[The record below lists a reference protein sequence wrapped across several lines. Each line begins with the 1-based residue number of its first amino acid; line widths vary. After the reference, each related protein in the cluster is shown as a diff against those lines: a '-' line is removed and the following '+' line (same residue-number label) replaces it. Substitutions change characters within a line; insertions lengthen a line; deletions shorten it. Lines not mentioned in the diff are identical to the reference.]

1 MPALRGRERAS
12 VALFEG
18 ATGALPANS
27 ATALLGGPGSGKSSL
42 LKALAGLLEREPS
55 VEVSGEVFLAGRPVD
70 ELHAGRAI
78 AYVAQDDAGAHYPSL
93 TVRETLHFA
102 SLCQIPRSRKG
113 APMDDGRLLEAI
125 VALDPAA
132 PPAGPPLEGEL
143 RELLLSVQASIRA
156 KAKVELIIEVLGL
169 GVCADTVIG
178 DGLTRGISGGQ
189 RRRVTLAEKLVS
201 RPGKCLLADEI
212 TTGLDSAS
220 AAAVCAWTAESSR
233 IWNSTCLVSLLQ
245 PDPAALQRN
254 FNSVVVMA
262 QGRVVFHGPPAVLV
276 RYFEQVTGAPR
287 GDGDPCEWVL
297 TVVEVGA
304 GRAPEASAENVAEFF
319 AEAYARSDL
328 RAAQLALV
336 EELSRRTPALDAGI
350 DEHGLCRS
358 CGTDA
363 DGQGRGTALTF
374 SQSLWVLL
382 EREALLKR
390 RSFGI
395 VRVQLLRVLLIAV
408 VGGVLFYQI
417 PRSAEGAVDT
427 VGAMFFAVNFFSFGA
442 MPQMAQVLQWKHI
455 LVRQRND
462 RWFSGGAYGLVAALM
477 TVPFTLLEV
486 IVFTPIFYFMAGFTS
501 AGFGT
506 FLLVCFL
513 ANMAIGG
520 LFRFLG
526 AACPNLVIAS
536 SFGSLVLLLFIVT
549 SGFTIVRTDLPPYLL
564 PVYYLSPFAW
574 GLRAVAVGQ
583 LLDPSWN
590 AQTTPSGEGVG
601 QAVLAALAFGTDG
614 VWVWAG
620 IGALAVFWVVTT
632 AASCAVLSVTQGE
645 RRRVRLPV
653 VAEGEEAGAGG
664 GEEPREGEEAAPP
677 PPKGSHAVSIAE
689 PEVGGGSARARP
701 LLYTFDEIS
710 YAVDIS
716 RKGGEAKQL
725 KLLHS
730 VSGFSAGGTLTALM
744 GPSGAGKT
752 TLLDVLARRKTYGT
766 IDGTAALNGRPLDSI
781 RDVGE
786 VCAYVEQFDSL
797 WALAT
802 VEESVAF
809 VARLRLA
816 RKSVPGGGDGDG
828 AAGRALTRR
837 ILSMLEL
844 QGLSGAL
851 VASLSMEARKRCSIA
866 LELVTDPEVLFLDEP
881 TSSLDSKSAGV
892 VAASMRLLADAGK
905 VVICTIHQPST
916 QVFACFDQLLLLQK
930 GGRVAYFGPSGG
942 GRRGAMARH
951 FEGGGG
957 SPLPSD
963 RNPSAW
969 VLDVLA
975 EAPASEDSWSDVF
988 QESSLRRDND
998 RKLQALRAR
1007 ALPGAAAEKA
1017 DAARPSLLGRSAGA
1031 LGRTWDVC
1039 KRSHWAH
1046 WRNPQYTVTKMLS
1059 ITFVALIYGI
1069 TYIGQGKLP
1078 AEGGTTANIQ
1088 NIVGLLYSSSLFT
1101 GVLNCNLVLPV
1112 QMNEREVFYR
1122 ESKTLY
1128 GTISYGLASLTR
1140 EMPYLAAQA
1149 ALFVTLV
1156 YWMAGFSSDSA
1167 EVYLLYAL
1175 TVFLIMLTFTAFG
1188 QLLAVLTPSRPV
1200 AQVVFSFVITFW
1212 NAFAGFAIPVTN
1224 MSPVVAWIWYICPT
1238 SWSLYS
1244 LAASQLGDS
1253 TAPILPAGGGAAVPA
1268 NVYLEE
1274 RFGYRYDFRW
1284 WALLILVGFNAVFS
1298 VLFLLAL
1305 RFVNWQLR

>member
-1 MPALRGRERAS
+1 M
-12 VALFEG
+12 
-18 ATGALPANS
+18 
-27 ATALLGGPGSGKSSL
+27 
-42 LKALAGLLEREPS
+42 
-55 VEVSGEVFLAGRPVD
+55 
-70 ELHAGRAI
+70 
-78 AYVAQDDAGAHYPSL
+78 
-93 TVRETLHFA
+93 
-102 SLCQIPRSRKG
+102 
-113 APMDDGRLLEAI
+113 
-125 VALDPAA
+125 
-132 PPAGPPLEGEL
+132 
-143 RELLLSVQASIRA
+143 
-156 KAKVELIIEVLGL
+156 
-169 GVCADTVIG
+169 
-178 DGLTRGISGGQ
+178 
-189 RRRVTLAEKLVS
+189 
-201 RPGKCLLADEI
+201 
-212 TTGLDSAS
+212 
-220 AAAVCAWTAESSR
+220 
-233 IWNSTCLVSLLQ
+233 
-245 PDPAALQRN
+245 
-254 FNSVVVMA
+254 
-262 QGRVVFHGPPAVLV
+262 
-276 RYFEQVTGAPR
+276 
-287 GDGDPCEWVL
+287 
-297 TVVEVGA
+297 
-304 GRAPEASAENVAEFF
+304 
-319 AEAYARSDL
+319 
-328 RAAQLALV
+328 
-336 EELSRRTPALDAGI
+336 
-350 DEHGLCRS
+350 
-358 CGTDA
+358 
-363 DGQGRGTALTF
+363 
-374 SQSLWVLL
+374 
-382 EREALLKR
+382 
-390 RSFGI
+390 
-395 VRVQLLRVLLIAV
+395 
-408 VGGVLFYQI
+408 
-417 PRSAEGAVDT
+417 
-427 VGAMFFAVNFFSFGA
+427 
-442 MPQMAQVLQWKHI
+442 
-455 LVRQRND
+455 
-462 RWFSGGAYGLVAALM
+462 
-477 TVPFTLLEV
+477 
-486 IVFTPIFYFMAGFTS
+486 
-501 AGFGT
+501 
-506 FLLVCFL
+506 
-513 ANMAIGG
+513 
-520 LFRFLG
+520 
-526 AACPNLVIAS
+526 
-536 SFGSLVLLLFIVT
+536 
-549 SGFTIVRTDLPPYLL
+549 
-564 PVYYLSPFAW
+564 
-574 GLRAVAVGQ
+574 
-583 LLDPSWN
+583 
-590 AQTTPSGEGVG
+590 
-601 QAVLAALAFGTDG
+601 
-614 VWVWAG
+614 
-620 IGALAVFWVVTT
+620 
-632 AASCAVLSVTQGE
+632 
-645 RRRVRLPV
+645 
-653 VAEGEEAGAGG
+653 
-664 GEEPREGEEAAPP
+664 
-677 PPKGSHAVSIAE
+677 
-689 PEVGGGSARARP
+689 
-701 LLYTFDEIS
+701 
-710 YAVDIS
+710 DIS